1 MKSEIDALKRELIQL
16 KYQKRQQ
23 NEEFDILNWYTA
35 VMEDGKCTK
44 ELWKELEQK
53 RIDVEMLE
61 GKIKV
66 IKDENKLKVSA
77 MREKLKKTKIALT
90 KQNTEVVKPMVE
102 QMKLSHISMLR
113 YQT

>member
-1 MKSEIDALKRELIQL
+1 
-16 KYQKRQQ
+16 
-23 NEEFDILNWYTA
+23 
-35 VMEDGKCTK
+35 
-44 ELWKELEQK
+44 
-53 RIDVEMLE
+53 MLE

-102 QMKLSHISMLR
+102 
-113 YQT
+113 